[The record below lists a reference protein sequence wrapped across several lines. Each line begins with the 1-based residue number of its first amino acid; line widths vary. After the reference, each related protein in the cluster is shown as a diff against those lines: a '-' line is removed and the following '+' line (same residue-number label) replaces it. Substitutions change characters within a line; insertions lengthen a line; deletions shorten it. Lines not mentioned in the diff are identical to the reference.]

1 MAKPLSYPSFNSS
14 IAQLVEQ
21 LTVNQWVP
29 GSSPGRGAIY
39 SKGLQEIVSL
49 FFCLKTARGSTWGST
64 SIPKYLAFFLSE
76 LFTLL
81 KHWRCCHFVNNS
93 HTTQEPLG

>member
-39 SKGLQEIVSL
+39 RKGLQAIVSL
-49 FFCLKTARGSTWGST
+49 FLCLKTAMGKMMGK
-64 SIPKYLAFFLSE
+64 IHY
-76 LFTLL
+76 
-81 KHWRCCHFVNNS
+81 
-93 HTTQEPLG
+93 Q

>member
-39 SKGLQEIVSL
+39 IKGLQAIVSL
-49 FFCLKTARGSTWGST
+49 FFCLKTAMGTMMGT
-64 SIPKYLAFFLSE
+64 IHY
-76 LFTLL
+76 
-81 KHWRCCHFVNNS
+81 
-93 HTTQEPLG
+93 Q

>member
-49 FFCLKTARGSTWGST
+49 FLCKKTASGEIGGE
-64 SIPKYLAFFLSE
+64 IHY
-76 LFTLL
+76 
-81 KHWRCCHFVNNS
+81 
-93 HTTQEPLG
+93 Q